1 MDPNALLNKILR
13 LARLD
18 TTVFDEVRDD
28 QNELIPATIV
38 TVVSAMLAGLGA
50 MLFYMVNS
58 VFGSEDPDGLFLRT
72 FLMGGIFLGMLY
84 LGWILIAYVVIVQ
97 VFKASADLQSLM
109 RTMGYAAL
117 PLSLSAAHVHVVGLA
132 RGLSGYVVPSRL
144 YGVLAVGR
152 PVLVGADED
161 SETARLVESIGC
173 GVVVPPGRPDLLAAA
188 IRELH
193 GGSLDLEALGR
204 RGREYAEAEADRSVA
219 VARYRELL
227 RELVGR

>member
-84 LGWILIAYVVIVQ
+84 LGWILIAYVVVVQ

-117 PLSLSAAHVHVVGLA
+117 PLSLSLLMFIPILGPVFAIVPLGLLFVFTIYATQAVTNADSTQVVIANAAGFA
-132 RGLSGYVVPSRL
+132 
-144 YGVLAVGR
+144 AM
-152 PVLVGADED
+152 VLVLGIIATTGDVPYPDAPIGAGIF
-161 SETARLVESIGC
+161 SWILPT
-173 GVVVPPGRPDLLAAA
+173 
-188 IRELH
+188 
-193 GGSLDLEALGR
+193 
-204 RGREYAEAEADRSVA
+204 
-219 VARYRELL
+219 
-227 RELVGR
+227 

>member
-84 LGWILIAYVVIVQ
+84 LGWILIAYVTLVQ

-117 PLSLSAAHVHVVGLA
+117 PLSLSL
-132 RGLSGYVVPSRL
+132 LMFI
-144 YGVLAVGR
+144 
-152 PVLVGADED
+152 PVLGPVFAIVPLGLLFVFTIYATQAVTNADSTQVVIANAAGFAAMVLVLGIIATTGDVPYPDAPIGAGIF
-161 SETARLVESIGC
+161 SWILPT
-173 GVVVPPGRPDLLAAA
+173 
-188 IRELH
+188 
-193 GGSLDLEALGR
+193 
-204 RGREYAEAEADRSVA
+204 
-219 VARYRELL
+219 
-227 RELVGR
+227 

>member
-50 MLFYMVNS
+50 MLFYTIND
-58 VFGSEDPDGLFLRT
+58 VFASEAPDGLFLRT

-84 LGWILIAYVVIVQ
+84 LGWILIAYVTLVQ
-97 VFKASADLQSLM
+97 IFKASADLQSLM

-117 PLSLSAAHVHVVGLA
+117 PLSLSL
-132 RGLSGYVVPSRL
+132 LMFI
-144 YGVLAVGR
+144 
-152 PVLVGADED
+152 PVLGPVFAIVPLGLLFVFTIYATQAVTNADSTQVVIANAAGFAAMVLVLGIIATTGDVPYPDAPIGAGIF
-161 SETARLVESIGC
+161 SWILPT
-173 GVVVPPGRPDLLAAA
+173 
-188 IRELH
+188 
-193 GGSLDLEALGR
+193 
-204 RGREYAEAEADRSVA
+204 
-219 VARYRELL
+219 
-227 RELVGR
+227 